1 MVEAGG
7 ISEGG
12 QATAAE
18 DVDGAMAYCGSG
30 GTGAGRMMA
39 EADGKGLLML
49 THKDSKKMRLCVSY
63 FVSVFT
69 FLVRATMITRT
80 GYFTHTYSLRMPEYA
95 QNKEG

>member
-1 MVEAGG
+1 
-7 ISEGG
+7 
-12 QATAAE
+12 
-18 DVDGAMAYCGSG
+18 
-30 GTGAGRMMA
+30 MA

-49 THKDSKKMRLCVSY
+49 THIREQMRLSVSY

-80 GYFTHTYSLRMPEYA
+80 GYFAHTYLLRMPEYA